1 MLLNISQHSAQTLQE
16 QIIEQIRARILCDEL
31 QPDQP
36 LTSIRALSQDLRVG
50 VNTVQRAY
58 EHLLRQELI
67 YARPGKGFFVT
78 PLEQSDKTELA
89 RQRFAEALQSLFAGA
104 LREGLTNKD
113 LKQICDKLQGETENA
128 NS

>member
-16 QIIEQIRARILCDEL
+16 QIIEQIRARVLCGEL
-31 QPDQP
+31 QPDQA

-104 LREGLTNKD
+104 LREGLTRKD

>member
-16 QIIEQIRARILCDEL
+16 QIIEQIRARVLCGEL
-31 QPDQP
+31 QPDQA

-58 EHLLRQELI
+58 EHLLREELI

-89 RQRFAEALQSLFAGA
+89 RQRFAEALQGLFAGA

-113 LKQICDKLQGETENA
+113 LKQICDKLQSEAENA

>member
-78 PLEQSDKTELA
+78 PLEQSDKTELS
-89 RQRFAEALQSLFAGA
+89 RKRFAEALQSIFAGA
-104 LREGLTNKD
+104 LREGLTRKD
-113 LKQICDKLQGETENA
+113 LKQICDKLQSGAENA
-128 NS
+128 NP